1 MRSRIM
7 TSKLQSVL
15 DEIDEINRQDQNQE
29 IVDGIA
35 QPKEFLYGQRMSEC
49 LLTYWPS
56 SSELLQIA
64 VRAQHVKRWHIARK
78 EYPLGKAGY
87 YAWRTALGV
96 FHAETAHELML
107 SKGYS
112 EQEAN
117 QTASMLKKERLK
129 SNPDAQTLEDVACL
143 VFLMHYFGPFAEKHS
158 DEKIIS
164 IVQKTW
170 KKMSDQAKDIALSL
184 TLPPHLGKLVAQA
197 LS

>member
-1 MRSRIM
+1 M
-7 TSKLQSVL
+7 TSKLQSVV

-35 QPKEFLYGQRMSEC
+35 QPKELLYGQRMSEC
-49 LLTYWPS
+49 LLTYWPNA
-56 SSELLQIA
+56 SELLQIA

-78 EYPLGKAGY
+78 EYPMGKAGY

-96 FHAETAHELML
+96 FHAETAQELML

>member
-1 MRSRIM
+1 M

-35 QPKEFLYGQRMSEC
+35 QPKELLYGQRMSEC
-49 LLTYWPS
+49 LHTYWPNA
-56 SSELLQIA
+56 SELLQIA
-64 VRAQHVKRWHIARK
+64 VRAQHLKRWHIARK
-78 EYPLGKAGY
+78 EYPMGKAGY

-96 FHAETAHELML
+96 FHAETAQELML

-158 DEKIIS
+158 NEKIIS